1 MTHSW
6 SLALLVLQT
15 ALSWQTIEQQET
27 QGHHHHQLLNHHRHS
42 CSRCRCHGRR
52 HLHIYSSSLVVTS
65 LSSLPDDNNY
75 RLLAGWTMG
84 TLSHPLTLLPP
95 VWLWVADQVEHKEH
109 FLMVFSANLNHRHEN
124 YDDHHDGNQ
133 EHLLHGVSLLASDA
147 HQCSPLQIFS
157 SSSTGFFLQSCGF
170 GDLGAV
176 PPSVQILQI
185 LSLSA
190 CIE

>member
-27 QGHHHHQLLNHHRHS
+27 QGHHHHRHH
-42 CSRCRCHGRR
+42 SRNRCHCHRCR

-65 LSSLPDDNNY
+65 LSSIPDGNHC
-75 RLLAGWTMG
+75 RLLAGRTMG
-84 TLSHPLTLLPP
+84 TLPHPLPLLPP
-95 VWLWVADQVEHKEH
+95 VWLWVADQVEYKEH
-109 FLMVFSANLNHRHEN
+109 FHDH
-124 YDDHHDGNQ
+124 DDHHDGNQ

>member
-42 CSRCRCHGRR
+42 RSRCRCHGRR

-65 LSSLPDDNNY
+65 LSSLPDNNNS
-75 RLLAGWTMG
+75 RLLAGRTMG
-84 TLSHPLTLLPP
+84 TLPHPLTLLPP

-109 FLMVFSANLNHRHEN
+109 FLMVLSANLNHRHEN
-124 YDDHHDGNQ
+124 HDDHHDGN
-133 EHLLHGVSLLASDA
+133 
-147 HQCSPLQIFS
+147 
-157 SSSTGFFLQSCGF
+157 
-170 GDLGAV
+170 
-176 PPSVQILQI
+176 
-185 LSLSA
+185 
-190 CIE
+190 